1 MIWWARSSR
10 DCAGRGRT
18 PGRDES
24 PTVSRGLSVKWHRDI
39 APPVILVVILALGW
53 YFVAKVGGLGSFVL
67 PSPVDVARAAW
78 ETRGLLLDAVG
89 TTMLATVIGLALALV
104 AGVGLA
110 ALVDFWPLARRAL
123 YPLLVVSQTIQ
134 ILAIAPIL
142 VIWFGFGMAPTV
154 SIVVLFCFFP
164 LTISTADGLSSSDPE
179 LIALLRAMGAKRRQ
193 IWKMVRVP
201 SALPSFFT
209 GLRMAVTYSV
219 VAATIGE
226 WVGGSPGLG
235 LYLLRSKNSLATDQ
249 VFAAM
254 FVTSLLSVAL
264 FLLVRA
270 IERTALPW
278 YYSSQREE
286 QWEGQGIY

>member
-1 MIWWARSSR
+1 
-10 DCAGRGRT
+10 
-18 PGRDES
+18 
-24 PTVSRGLSVKWHRDI
+24 VS
-39 APPVILVVILALGW
+39 
-53 YFVAKVGGLGSFVL
+53 GLGSFVL
-67 PSPVDVARAAW
+67 PTPLDVVRAAW
-78 ETRGLLLDAVG
+78 ETRDLLLNAIG
-89 TTMLATVIGLALALV
+89 TTMLATGIGLVFALL

-110 ALVDFWPLARRAL
+110 ALVDYWSLARRAL
-123 YPLLVVSQTIQ
+123 YPLLVISQTIQ

-142 VIWFGFGMAPTV
+142 VIWFGFGMIPTV

-164 LTISTADGLSSSDPE
+164 LTISTADGLASSDPE
-179 LIALLRAMGAKRRQ
+179 WIALLRAMGANRRQ
-193 IWKMVRVP
+193 IWRMVRLP
-201 SALPSFFT
+201 SALPSFFS

-235 LYLLRSKNSLATDQ
+235 LYLLRSKNALATDQ

-264 FLLVRA
+264 FMLVRA
-270 IERTALPW
+270 IERISLPW
-278 YYSSQREE
+278 YYSSQRRE

>member
-1 MIWWARSSR
+1 MNRRRWRRS
-10 DCAGRGRT
+10 
-18 PGRDES
+18 
-24 PTVSRGLSVKWHRDI
+24 V
-39 APPVILVVILALGW
+39 APPVVLIGALVVGW
-53 YFVAKVGGLGSFVL
+53 YVAAEVSGLGSFIL
-67 PSPVDVARAAW
+67 PSPWDVIRSGW
-78 ETRGLLLDAVG
+78 ETRDLLLDAIG
-89 TTMLATVIGLALALV
+89 MTMLATAIGLVLAVL
-104 AGVGLA
+104 AGIGLA

-123 YPLLVVSQTIQ
+123 YPILVVSQTIQ

-142 VIWFGFGMAPTV
+142 VIWLGFGMTPTV

-164 LTISTADGLSSSDPE
+164 LTISTADGLASADPE

-193 IWKMVRVP
+193 IWRMVRLP

-209 GLRMAVTYSV
+209 GLRMAVTYSI

-235 LYLLRSKNSLATDQ
+235 QYLLRSKNALATDQ

-254 FVTSLLSVAL
+254 LVTSLLSIAL
-264 FLLVRA
+264 FLLVYGL
-270 IERTALPW
+270 ERVTLPW
-278 YYSSQREE
+278 YHSAERRE

>member
-1 MIWWARSSR
+1 MKSARN
-10 DCAGRGRT
+10 
-18 PGRDES
+18 
-24 PTVSRGLSVKWHRDI
+24 V
-39 APPVILVVILALGW
+39 APPVALLVILVLGW
-53 YFVAKVGGLGSFVL
+53 YFVTKVSGLGSFVL
-67 PSPVDVARAAW
+67 PSPAGVLQAAW
-78 ETRGLLLDAVG
+78 ETRGTLLAAIG
-89 TTMLATVIGLALALV
+89 TTMLATVIGLAFALA
-104 AGVGLA
+104 AGIGLA
-110 ALVDFWPLARRAL
+110 ALVDFWSLARRAL

-142 VIWFGFGMAPTV
+142 VIWFGFGMTPTV

-164 LTISTADGLSSSDPE
+164 LTISTADGLASTDPE
-179 LIALLRAMGAKRRQ
+179 SIALLRAMGAGRWQ
-193 IWKMVRVP
+193 IWRMVRVP

-254 FVTSLLSVAL
+254 FITSLLSVGL
-264 FLLVRA
+264 YLVVRGV
-270 IERTALPW
+270 ERVTLPW
-278 YYSSQREE
+278 YFSSQRRE

>member
-1 MIWWARSSR
+1 MRLR
-10 DCAGRGRT
+10 R
-18 PGRDES
+18 EF
-24 PTVSRGLSVKWHRDI
+24 
-39 APPVILVVILALGW
+39 APPVLLVVLLVLAW
-53 YFVAKVGGLGSFVL
+53 YFVARVSGLGSFVL
-67 PSPVDVARAAW
+67 PSPVDVARAGW
-78 ETRGLLLDAVG
+78 ETRDLLLHAVG
-89 TTMLATVIGLALALV
+89 NTLLATSLGLALALA

-142 VIWFGFGMAPTV
+142 VIWLGFGLVPTI

-164 LTISTADGLSSSDPE
+164 LTISTADGLASSDPE
-179 LIALLRAMGAKRRQ
+179 LIALLRALGANRRQ
-193 IWKMVRVP
+193 IWRMVRLP

-226 WVGGSPGLG
+226 WVGGSDGLG
-235 LYLLRSKNSLATDQ
+235 LYLLRSKNALATDQ

-254 FVTSLLSVAL
+254 LVTSLLSVAL
-264 FLLVRA
+264 FVLVYVM
-270 IERTALPW
+270 ERITLPW
-278 YYSSQREE
+278 YHSSQRKE
-286 QWEGQGIY
+286 QWEGEGIY

>member
-1 MIWWARSSR
+1 MKRR
-10 DCAGRGRT
+10 
-18 PGRDES
+18 
-24 PTVSRGLSVKWHRDI
+24 KDI
-39 APPVILVVILALGW
+39 APPVLLIVMLALGW
-53 YFVAKVGGLGSFVL
+53 YFVAKVSGLGSFVL
-67 PSPVDVARAAW
+67 PTPLDVVRAAW
-78 ETRGLLLDAVG
+78 ETRDLLLNAIG
-89 TTMLATVIGLALALV
+89 TTMLATGIGLVFALL

-110 ALVDFWPLARRAL
+110 ALVDYWSLARRAL
-123 YPLLVVSQTIQ
+123 YPLLVISQTIQ

-142 VIWFGFGMAPTV
+142 VIWFGFGMIPTV

-164 LTISTADGLSSSDPE
+164 LTISTADGLASSDPE
-179 LIALLRAMGAKRRQ
+179 WIALLRAMGANRRQ
-193 IWKMVRVP
+193 IWRMVRLP
-201 SALPSFFT
+201 SALPSFFS

-235 LYLLRSKNSLATDQ
+235 LYLLRSKNALATDQ

-264 FLLVRA
+264 FMLVRA
-270 IERTALPW
+270 IERISLPW
-278 YYSSQREE
+278 YYSSQRRE